1 MDVTNIVGC
10 AVGSTEVSPMT
21 LHIEADLLK
30 LSHKEFEIDFDLNP
44 DKLKN
49 IDTIIINGY
58 KYIKLRD
65 TTL

>member
-1 MDVTNIVGC
+1 MFDIKNSGTGLAVSSVDV
-10 AVGSTEVSPMT
+10 EPMT
-21 LHIEADLLK
+21 LHIDTNLIK

-58 KYIKLRD
+58 KYVKLKE
-65 TTL
+65 

>member
-10 AVGSTEVSPMT
+10 TVGSAEVSPMT
-21 LHIEADLLK
+21 LHIEAELLK

-44 DKLKN
+44 DKLEN

-58 KYIKLRD
+58 KYIKLRE
-65 TTL
+65 

>member
-1 MDVTNIVGC
+1 MFDIKNSSTGL
-10 AVGSTEVSPMT
+10 AVGSVDVEPMT
-21 LHIEADLLK
+21 LHIDTNLIK

-58 KYIKLRD
+58 KYVKLKE
-65 TTL
+65 